1 MNHNILIAYFSHEGE
16 AYVGGK
22 IVKLEE
28 GNTKVTAR
36 MLEEL
41 TGGEVF
47 RIKPDIPYPYS
58 YMETIDIAKKELQ
71 HNARPTFQDQDKM
84 EDMVRYDTV
93 ILAYPNWWGTMPQV
107 VMTFLESYDFKGK
120 TILPLCTNEGSGMG
134 HSETDLKTLCPESEL
149 RPGLAVIGGQVKQ
162 ARPILEKWLKRNHLL

>member
-1 MNHNILIAYFSHEGE
+1 MNTNILIAYFSHEGE
-16 AYVGGK
+16 AYVSGK

-36 MLEEL
+36 MLEKM
-41 TGGEVF
+41 TGGNVF
-47 RIKPDIPYPYS
+47 RIKPVNPYPYS
-58 YMETIDIAKKELQ
+58 YMETIDIAKKEQ
-71 HNARPTFQDQDKM
+71 QQDARPAFQDQVDDM
-84 EDMVRYDTV
+84 EQYDTI

-134 HSETDLKTLCPESEL
+134 HSEADIKKLCPEAKL
-149 RPGLAVIGGQVKQ
+149 QDGLAVIGGQVKQ
-162 ARPILEKWLKRNHLL
+162 AKPVLEKWMKRNRLI